1 MELDFA
7 GRTALVTGASQGIG
21 RTTARMLAL
30 AGVNVVGVARR
41 VALVEQVAAE
51 VAGRGRGK
59 IIPLAADFYEQD
71 APERVASEAQRLLGH
86 VDILMNAA
94 GQSRPVPFD

>member
-30 AGVNVVGVARR
+30 AGVDVVAVARR
-41 VALVEQVAAE
+41 VALVEDLAAE
-51 VAGRGRGK
+51 VARQGRGK
-59 IIPLAADFYEQD
+59 IIPLAADFYEED
-71 APERVASEAQRLLGH
+71 APERVATEALRLLGR

-94 GQSRPVPFD
+94 GQSRPV